1 MYVWHQKRDVASAT
15 AEESNVSAVI
25 TIEFWENPSLNIS
38 VRYIQVCIDII
49 FSFLFSSDHLHQ
61 RE

>member
-1 MYVWHQKRDVASAT
+1 MHVWHQKRDVASAT
-15 AEESNVSAVI
+15 TEESNVSALI
-25 TIEFWENPSLNIS
+25 TIEFRENPSLNVS

-49 FSFLFSSDHLHQ
+49 FSVLFSSDHLHE